1 VTSCQL
7 IPSFSKEGKGW
18 ASGWVSRRQEQCLE
32 IELFLVVVPDA
43 ALIDRAHGN
52 VVCVFGGLHP
62 SPSLLNF
69 NGMKIVS
76 LGGEEHG
83 STEEG
88 GDDFLP
94 RFRADESDAGNV
106 VGILI

>member
-1 VTSCQL
+1 MTSCQL

-52 VVCVFGGLHP
+52 VVGVLGGLHP
-62 SPSLLNF
+62 ESSLLEF
-69 NGMKIVS
+69 VGMEIAGF
-76 LGGEEHG
+76 GGEQYGAADH
-83 STEEG
+83 G
-88 GDDFLP
+88 GDDFFP
-94 RFRADESDAGNV
+94 GFRADESDAGNV